1 MRHDGPRRAKRPMV
15 VIACSLLRVERCVRA
30 ACAPIARN
38 VARVMVTVVMGDD
51 DESATL
57 TTCVV
62 VAAVSTAGFGLV
74 AAWTGVGSAE
84 LCTIASALVVGALAA
99 AAATVL
105 VRRRLHG
112 GRGELRALLA
122 ITARQLFAEHARLP
136 AARVLRVVLGP
147 PQSAAQASVGV
158 ALAALAPRF
167 DAVSQGLLLR
177 LALRPATCLLPA
189 LRMALEAHGTYRD
202 SRDNARFV
210 RQFALAAAAMCPE
223 PTPLPVLCA

>member
-30 ACAPIARN
+30 ACAPIVRN

-51 DESATL
+51 DESGTL

-99 AAATVL
+99 TAATVL

-122 ITARQLFAEHARLP
+122 ITARQLLAEHARLP

-189 LRMALEAHGTYRD
+189 LGMALDAHGTYRD

-223 PTPLPVLCA
+223 PTPLPALCA